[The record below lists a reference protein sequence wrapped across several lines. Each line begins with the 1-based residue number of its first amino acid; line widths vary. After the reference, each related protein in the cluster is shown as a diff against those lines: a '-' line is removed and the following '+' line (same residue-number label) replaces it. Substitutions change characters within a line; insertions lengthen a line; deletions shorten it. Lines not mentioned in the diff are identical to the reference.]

1 MLDANQNVLG
11 LAATAR
17 PGDGGGARRAAF
29 RQFSDS
35 GRRAGLDAAMVKAT
49 EASQAR
55 GQIGGILDQTRGAD
69 VNLSLADLRA
79 GIDNRGQTIE
89 ERMGLGRLG
98 LDAQTVESETRLR
111 ESQIEDLKG
120 KLKFAYDQL
129 AQQKDQAG
137 KDRWA
142 GIITGIVGA
151 LGGAGAA
158 YVGAKK

>member
-1 MLDANQNVLG
+1 
-11 LAATAR
+11 
-17 PGDGGGARRAAF
+17 
-29 RQFSDS
+29 
-35 GRRAGLDAAMVKAT
+35 MVKAT
-49 EASQAR
+49 EMSQAR
-55 GQIGGILDQTRGAD
+55 GQIGGILDQARGAD